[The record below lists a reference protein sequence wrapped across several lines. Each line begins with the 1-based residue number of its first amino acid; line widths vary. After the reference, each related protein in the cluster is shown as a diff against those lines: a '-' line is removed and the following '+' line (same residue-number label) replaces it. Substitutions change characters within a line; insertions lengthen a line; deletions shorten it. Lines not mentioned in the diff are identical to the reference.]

1 MQYSTL
7 LIIASALVASSY
19 GATTSTSLQTV
30 TNHQST
36 EVTITSCSNEA
47 CVTTS
52 NSLVP
57 SVATTTV
64 EGVETVY
71 TTYCPLSSEE
81 AGEGTSA
88 PTTTQPSTVAAESSE
103 APGPSS
109 TETVVTT
116 TVQGVETIYT
126 TYCPL
131 SSEEAG
137 TGAPTTAAGEST
149 PAAAGEST
157 PAAASSAPAA
167 AESNPST
174 LAGEATTPATE
185 SDQYVDVTETP
196 TVSATENVE
205 ATETAQSTLF
215 TSSAAGN
222 SSSTEAGVSTYEAGA
237 QRVAVGFA
245 AVAGLAAALV

>member
-7 LIIASALVASSY
+7 LIIASALVAKSY
-19 GATTSTSLQTV
+19 GATTSTALQTV

-57 SVATTTV
+57 SIATTTV

-81 AGEGTSA
+81 AGEVA
-88 PTTTQPSTVAAESSE
+88 PTTSQPSTLAGESSA

-131 SSEEAG
+131 SSEEA
-137 TGAPTTAAGEST
+137 ATTAPAAEST
-149 PAAAGEST
+149 PDRKS
-157 PAAASSAPAA
+157 
-167 AESNPST
+167 
-174 LAGEATTPATE
+174 
-185 SDQYVDVTETP
+185 VV
-196 TVSATENVE
+196 
-205 ATETAQSTLF
+205 
-215 TSSAAGN
+215 
-222 SSSTEAGVSTYEAGA
+222 
-237 QRVAVGFA
+237 
-245 AVAGLAAALV
+245 